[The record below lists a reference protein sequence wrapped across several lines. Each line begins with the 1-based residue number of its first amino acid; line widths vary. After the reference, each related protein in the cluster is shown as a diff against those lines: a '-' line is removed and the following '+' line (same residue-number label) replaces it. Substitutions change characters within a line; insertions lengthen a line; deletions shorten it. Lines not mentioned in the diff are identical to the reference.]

1 MPRVHGINL
10 GARRGRRRSGPLG
23 VGVASAAAASSSSG
37 LTNNVTGANNDDASN
52 ADPAASSLG
61 DGASSSSLTLAAD
74 EQLNTASNNIVASMA
89 DKNNDNDDDINVTNE
104 LGKVCGSTHQ
114 MTLNDTISAAQSP
127 TNNQQ
132 PVNDQGHQPLHSPTT
147 PIAINHQSSS
157 EDNSVSTPPV
167 TESQATAITSNRTSS
182 TTIINTCTTTN
193 NNDSTIHTNNNTS
206 NDNNSSSVIKP
217 QSKESIQHL
226 EFSSHSFSVPSITK
240 KSTSN
245 SYQYDDDD
253 FGGGGG
259 TALSF
264 GIGPSLETLKEEAE
278 STEQGQQEPDEEDKK
293 QQQQQQKPALPK
305 ALNPNAQWLYKQCST
320 AKSKMEYPHSTLHL
334 STKILMAIQQH
345 YSSSNYDSDTVDED
359 ERIQTIQS
367 LLFKLIDEGKKRDLQ
382 FVLDVSSKSL
392 ELYEDCCVE
401 GLTVGALRDVALACG
416 DDVVEL
422 DDCGGNDDNN
432 DDGLKADD
440 SIMGGNAT
448 PKKDVNGQ
456 SNQNDNEDGGSSS
469 TPATAAESTPSPQ
482 KRRGEDEGNNNI
494 AMSSSTTTPAS
505 LMRKNIR
512 SRRKKRPSGKSH
524 HDTPNTKER
533 TKENTSDTIN
543 SDGKPRADFHIQ
555 NNNDDELNMQD
566 DDDNEKWSFLSSA
579 QNQAAAESNSVD
591 NGDEEERQQPQSPI
605 RTRGMQQSLEFT
617 AEEEEEDGN
626 GVEMMQEDSES
637 VEKELA
643 VSKNEVENCDDEEEK
658 DSENDTAD
666 YDDEVQEAAESVD
679 KELAVSS
686 RNVLEN
692 RDEEKVDDEINDEN
706 DSLVQTA
713 TLSFDHPN
721 DTSNE
726 EETRNNNGTE
736 EALYVN
742 EMPPPLEDSDDESKF
757 SQGESDLIDEVKLSS
772 RKRSERREV
781 VRIMFTGV
789 TPTRRHMQMIETI
802 GAEIVESI
810 EKAHTVTH
818 VIVTDGRA
826 KLRRTPKLM
835 ICICKTSNILST
847 EWLEQSANEQKVL
860 DAAPFLWVNDKE
872 AESKYNFS
880 MKDTVQ
886 NGVLARKHRGGVF
899 GGYYFYICSGIAGN
913 RAPSLKEFKLIIE
926 AAGGHLLNSLAPSE
940 ILDPLKTVI
949 LTSDPPTPSQLK
961 ERGVKN
967 IAKCG
972 GKLETTSWLFHSII
986 TQTNSIYEDDD
997 TVASVSTPG
1006 SRVSHV
1012 EVASPLPKKPQGAPI
1027 PSSDGCNHITTRDN
1041 CLSNNQAMS
1050 LMETLESSGDEAFI
1064 LVHRLWQNHFNE
1076 GVKSSK
1082 TPRKASSKPTR
1093 RLRGRTHSLS
1103 PLVGATAAST
1113 NEKNGS
1119 APKKESILHENP
1131 YITWEAI
1138 VLFTLRIRAR
1148 KLEAYKSLVSD
1159 NSVPAGS
1166 HFSSPIAIQAKGKAL
1181 SLLVSS
1187 DGVEIFG
1194 TLQDVFSLH
1203 QNRSSGMIPEPV
1215 VSSFALMAIEA
1226 VSAMHACGVVHNNI
1240 GMDSFLV
1247 AKRVEKNAQQD
1258 EWFLQMIG
1266 FGDKS
1271 IVLTCHEHDCKQTHY
1286 EHDYNCLANIIHQL
1300 LTGGIGI
1307 TFTMKNRDGSVEFA
1321 SKQFISGNLFL
1332 RGALS
1337 WCALM
1342 DALLGIGD
1350 VRRSNTSDQLRLAYP
1365 VNLLQLANEDDAP
1378 NRRLY
1383 QFGWSS
1389 RMLQELLSTQNDGLF
1404 TFLEV
1409 LCTLNSRFVLPN
1421 VNLESFACSPSP
1433 DNQTFEFATQL
1444 RIAKESESRHREFA
1458 QKEAKLE
1465 ANALALEERESHHRG
1480 RAAQLK
1486 VDLQNNDRLHK
1497 SISKRER
1504 EVQMREDQMAENMSQ
1519 EEERLNRMKQAIL
1532 LKEQRLE
1539 ERIRQLEESKQ
1550 RPREHREE
1558 QAVSKHSNA
1567 RSPHNSSSLKRK
1579 NESLHQT
1586 PPPMHS
1592 NFQSLENDNS
1602 EMLSSQSKRRRSRI
1616 NSNLEQLTPPQFKSD
1631 TNGMTNSN
1639 EEYPR
1644 QELNNSE
1651 LYAEM
1656 KQQPHHESSQESR
1669 FSQESSSQKRK
1680 RGNRG
1685 KSPLAL
1691 QLDSLQSL
1699 PKSPKKQP
1707 KKVFIA
1713 FEE

>member
-1 MPRVHGINL
+1 
-10 GARRGRRRSGPLG
+10 
-23 VGVASAAAASSSSG
+23 
-37 LTNNVTGANNDDASN
+37 
-52 ADPAASSLG
+52 
-61 DGASSSSLTLAAD
+61 
-74 EQLNTASNNIVASMA
+74 
-89 DKNNDNDDDINVTNE
+89 
-104 LGKVCGSTHQ
+104 

-132 PVNDQGHQPLHSPTT
+132 HANGQDHQSLHSPTS

-182 TTIINTCTTTN
+182 TTIINNTCTTTN
-193 NNDSTIHTNNNTS
+193 NNDSTIHTNNKN
-206 NDNNSSSVIKP
+206 NDNSSSSSVIKP

-253 FGGGGG
+253 FGGGG

-264 GIGPSLETLKEEAE
+264 GIGPSLETLKEEVE
-278 STEQGQQEPDEEDKK
+278 STEQGQEPDDEEDKK
-293 QQQQQQKPALPK
+293 QQQQPTAPPK

-334 STKILMAIQQH
+334 STKILMAIRQH
-345 YSSSNYDSDTVDED
+345 YSSSNYNSDTDED

-382 FVLDVSSKSL
+382 FVLDVGSKSL
-392 ELYEDCCVE
+392 ELYEDCCCVE
-401 GLTVGALRDVALACG
+401 GLTVDALRDVAVACG

-422 DDCGGNDDNN
+422 DCGGNGNN
-432 DDGLKADD
+432 NDGLKADD
-440 SIMGGNAT
+440 ISMGGNATT

-456 SNQNDNEDGGSSS
+456 SNQNGNEDSRGSS

-482 KRRGEDEGNNNI
+482 KRRGEEEGNNNNI

-512 SRRKKRPSGKSH
+512 SRRKKRTSGRVN
-524 HDTPNTKER
+524 DIPNTKER
-533 TKENTSDTIN
+533 TKENTTIN
-543 SDGKPRADFHIQ
+543 TDGKPRADFHIQ
-555 NNNDDELNMQD
+555 NNDDDELNMQE

-579 QNQAAAESNSVD
+579 QNQAAESNNSVD
-591 NGDEEERQQPQSPI
+591 HGDEEERQPQSPI

-617 AEEEEEDGN
+617 AEEEEEEDGN
-626 GVEMMQEDSES
+626 DNDVEVMQEDSES
-637 VEKELA
+637 VEKELE

-658 DSENDTAD
+658 DSGNNTAD
-666 YDDEVQEAAESVD
+666 YDGDVQEAAESVA

-692 RDEEKVDDEINDEN
+692 RDEEKVDDDINDGN

-721 DTSNE
+721 DTSND
-726 EETRNNNGTE
+726 EETRSNNGAE
-736 EALYVN
+736 EALSVN
-742 EMPPPLEDSDDESKF
+742 EIPPPLEPADSDDESKF

-772 RKRSERREV
+772 RKRSERREL

-880 MKDTVQ
+880 MKDTEQ

-949 LTSDPPTPSQLK
+949 LTSDPPAPSQLN

-997 TVASVSTPG
+997 TVESVSTPG

-1027 PSSDGCNHITTRDN
+1027 PSSDGCNQITTRDN
-1041 CLSNNQAMS
+1041 FLSNNQAMS

-1064 LVHRLWQNHFNE
+1064 LVHRLWQNYFNE
-1076 GVKSSK
+1076 GVKLSK
-1082 TPRKASSKPTR
+1082 TPRKVSSKPTR

-1103 PLVGATAAST
+1103 PMVGATAAST

-1148 KLEAYKSLVSD
+1148 ELEAYKSLVSD
-1159 NSVPAGS
+1159 NSVPAGL
-1166 HFSSPIAIQAKGKAL
+1166 HVSSPIAIQAKGKAL

-1240 GMDSFLV
+1240 GINSFLV

-1258 EWFLQMIG
+1258 EWFLQIIG

-1307 TFTMKNRDGSVEFA
+1307 TFTMNRDGSVEVA

-1350 VRRSNTSDQLRLAYP
+1350 VRKSDTTDQFRLAYP

-1378 NRRLY
+1378 NKRLY

-1404 TFLEV
+1404 TFLEA

-1444 RIAKESESRHREFA
+1444 RIAKENEGLRHEFA

-1465 ANALALEERESHHRG
+1465 TNALALEERESHHRG
-1480 RAAQLK
+1480 RAAQLE

-1504 EVQMREDQMAENMSQ
+1504 EVQMREDQMAEKMSQ

-1539 ERIRQLEESKQ
+1539 ERIRQLEE
-1550 RPREHREE
+1550 
-1558 QAVSKHSNA
+1558 
-1567 RSPHNSSSLKRK
+1567 
-1579 NESLHQT
+1579 
-1586 PPPMHS
+1586 
-1592 NFQSLENDNS
+1592 
-1602 EMLSSQSKRRRSRI
+1602 
-1616 NSNLEQLTPPQFKSD
+1616 
-1631 TNGMTNSN
+1631 
-1639 EEYPR
+1639 
-1644 QELNNSE
+1644 
-1651 LYAEM
+1651 
-1656 KQQPHHESSQESR
+1656 
-1669 FSQESSSQKRK
+1669 
-1680 RGNRG
+1680 
-1685 KSPLAL
+1685 
-1691 QLDSLQSL
+1691 
-1699 PKSPKKQP
+1699 
-1707 KKVFIA
+1707 
-1713 FEE
+1713 